1 MNLAQ
6 ILVLLSL
13 WVALPGFSQL
23 NSSHNH
29 LRPGDVLIKQQV
41 EYRDPGNAGK
51 DQLWDFSNLKT

>member
-51 DQLWDFSNLKT
+51 DQL